1 MKVNHVV
8 SVARHLIERDQLKIS
23 YYSSFETPKVWQCAS
38 SLLTASSRKCA
49 SARREIEVLLWG
61 SRPPNVEITTSWLC
75 MIPVKN
81 LRSQGSPIAYASLL
95 WLLLSFLLAER
106 TTAVTSMPFA
116 SAVSITSFP
125 LRPFAPSTTS
135 FNLGSITLSFAH
147 CLRLKNVYSCIFQ

>member
-1 MKVNHVV
+1 MV
-8 SVARHLIERDQLKIS
+8 SDAHHLIKRDQLQIR

-38 SLLTASSRKCA
+38 ALLTASSRKCA

-81 LRSQGSPIAYASLL
+81 LGSQGSPIAYASLL

-106 TTAVTSMPFA
+106 TTAVTSTPFS

-125 LRPFAPSTTS
+125 VRPLSRIGECLFMHFSIVNSRKTLVLYSILRGI
-135 FNLGSITLSFAH
+135 NG
-147 CLRLKNVYSCIFQ
+147 Q